1 MACFADVGVLN
12 WHLDPKKSESEEELA
27 KIRRDRGYS
36 YMVCTT

>member
-1 MACFADVGVLN
+1 MVCFADVGVLY